1 MTAAEH
7 IDDDR
12 LALLMDGA
20 LPADDVAAL
29 EEHVDGCPACHELL
43 IRVAENLDSDE
54 AAPAAGQQVGR
65 YQIREQIGRGGMGV
79 VYAAH
84 DPALQRTV
92 ALKLL
97 RPDITGDAGDPA
109 NQVRTDRLL
118 REARALAAHQHPNI
132 VTVYDAGVADG
143 RVFIA
148 TELVAGRNAA
158 AWVEQEDP
166 ELEQLIDVYLQAARG
181 LAAAHAAGRIHRDI
195 KPDNILVGDDGRV
208 RVADFGLA
216 TGGRQAVRS
225 LAGEPGDAELEVSL
239 TVTGAL
245 LGTPLYMAPEQLAGQ
260 PADARS
266 DQFSLCVALYQS
278 RYRKRPF
285 AGGTL
290 AELADNV
297 RAGRLRP
304 VELGSNRTRQ
314 LHAVIERGLAPDPAD
329 RYPSIDALIDELAA
343 VVAPAP
349 RGRRGLLVAAGAAAG
364 AILTGA
370 LVYAFMRSGP
380 EPTAPAPAT
389 HAVASAAGL
398 DAQNSTAATI
408 PLPIDA
414 GADARVKVANE
425 APSAAPRAPARRAS
439 PPAAAAVSAAKLF
452 AEAARLTNQRDG
464 AGCKRAFARA
474 DATGA
479 HAVFDDGMVRARCAM
494 LDGDCSGGRAL
505 MKRFMAKRPLSAA
518 AIDEDVDR
526 EARIFCSTSQGPWA
540 VRLARL
546 EIQVHYALASA
557 RLTRKLAADMRAV
570 VRDAGGGMNK
580 GQVITLYNSSG
591 VLAEALARFGDCA
604 GARSIRGMGVHR
616 YLGPSQSA
624 DYVAPGQVLSN
635 PLKAC
640 LRTSRTR

>member
-1 MTAAEH
+1 MPAAEH

-43 IRVAENLDSDE
+43 IRVAENLQSDE
-54 AAPAAGQQVGR
+54 PAPAAGQQVGR

-79 VYAAH
+79 VYAAF

-148 TELVAGRNAA
+148 TELVAGRNAT

-166 ELEQLIDVYLQAARG
+166 DLEQLVDVYLQAARG
-181 LAAAHAAGRIHRDI
+181 LAAAHAAGLIHRDI

-216 TGGRQAVRS
+216 TGGRQTVRS
-225 LAGEPGDAELEVSL
+225 LAGGPGDAELEVSL

-260 PADARS
+260 PAGARS

-285 AGGTL
+285 AGANL

-297 RAGRLRP
+297 RAGRMRP
-304 VELGSNRTRQ
+304 VELSSDRSRR
-314 LHAVIERGLAPDPAD
+314 LHAVIERGLAADPAD

-349 RGRRGLLVAAGAAAG
+349 RGRRGLLLAGGAAAG
-364 AILTGA
+364 ALLAGA
-370 LVYAFMRSGP
+370 LVYAFMRNGP

-389 HAVASAAGL
+389 LAVASTAGL
-398 DAQNSTAATI
+398 DAQSPFAATT

-414 GADARVKVANE
+414 GVDAAVKVAD
-425 APSAAPRAPARRAS
+425 APPVPAPHRRAAPG
-439 PPAAAAVSAAKLF
+439 PAATVSAANLF
-452 AEAARLTNQRDG
+452 AKAAQLTNQRDG
-464 AGCKRAFARA
+464 AGCTRAFARA
-474 DATGA
+474 DASGA
-479 HAVFDDGMVRARCAM
+479 VAGFDDGMVRARCAM
-494 LDGDCSGGRAL
+494 LAGDCAGGRAL
-505 MKRFMAKRPLSAA
+505 MKKFMARRSLSVAA
-518 AIDEDVDR
+518 VAEDVAR
-526 EARIFCSTSQGPWA
+526 EARMFCSTSRGPWA
-540 VRLARL
+540 ERLDRL
-546 EIQVHYALASA
+546 EIQVHYAIASA
-557 RLTRKLAADMRAV
+557 RLTRALAADLRAV
-570 VRDAGGGMNK
+570 VRDAGNGMSK
-580 GQVITLYNSSG
+580 DQVISLYNSSG
-591 VLAEALARFGDCA
+591 VLAEALARFDDCA
-604 GARSIRGMGVHR
+604 GARTIRGLGIHR

-624 DYVAPGQVLSN
+624 DYVAPGQVLSDA
-635 PLKAC
+635 LKAC
-640 LRTSRTR
+640 LRTSPTN